1 MNAEIGPESVPASPG
16 PESLPAGMLA
26 AAVVNLDAIRHNVEV
41 LDARTGSAAVMAVV
55 KADAYGHGL
64 VPCARAALAGGASW
78 LGVAR
83 LAEALTLRAA
93 GIDVPTLC
101 WLTVPGDDFAAGVRA
116 GVDIGIGAAW
126 ALTEVASAAQQAG
139 KKARVHLKIDTGMNR
154 NGVAVEDWPHV
165 VDTALKFQAEGWLQ
179 VVGGFSHFAYSDIPD
194 HPSVVAQSEA
204 FAAAIDL
211 AERKGARFE
220 VRHLANSAAAL
231 TNPGTHYDLVRAGIA
246 TYGLSPVPDLSSARE
261 LGLEAAMTLYGRVA
275 NVKRVGA
282 GQGVSYWHTYVT
294 KAPTT
299 LAVIPLGYSD
309 GLPRQ
314 AGNAGPVQL
323 AGLRRPVAGQIC
335 MDQIVVDLQ
344 TQDSALQAGDVAVL
358 FGGAPGQPIADDW
371 ATAAGT
377 ISYEIVARVGAM
389 VTRIYTGTAGRGS
402 GTSELG
408 TPKPGTIDG

>member
-1 MNAEIGPESVPASPG
+1 MNAEIGPESVATSPG
-16 PESLPAGMLA
+16 PERLPAGMLA
-26 AAVVNLDAIRHNVEV
+26 AAVISLDAIRHNIEV

-64 VPCARAALAGGASW
+64 LPCAWAALAGGAGW

-93 GIDVPTLC
+93 GIQVPILC
-101 WLTVPGDDFAAGVRA
+101 WLTVPGDDFTAGVRA
-116 GVDIGIGAAW
+116 GIDFGIGAAW
-126 ALTEVASAAQQAG
+126 TLTEVASAAQQAG
-139 KKARVHLKIDTGMNR
+139 KPARVHLKIDTGMNR
-154 NGVAVEDWPHV
+154 NGVAVEDWPQV

-179 VVGGFSHFAYSDIPD
+179 VVGAFSHFACSDLPD
-194 HPSVVAQSEA
+194 HPSVAAQSAA
-204 FAAAIDL
+204 FTAAIEL

-220 VRHLANSAAAL
+220 VRHLANSAAAM
-231 TNPGTHYDLVRAGIA
+231 TNPATHYDLVRAGIA
-246 TYGLSPVPDLSSARE
+246 TYGLSPVPELSSARE
-261 LGLEAAMTLYGRVA
+261 LGLEAAMTLLGRVA
-275 NVKRVGA
+275 NVKRVAA

-294 KAPTT
+294 ESATT
-299 LAVIPLGYSD
+299 LAVVPLGYSD

-323 AGLRRPVAGQIC
+323 AGLRRRVAGQIC

-344 TQDSALQAGDVAVL
+344 TQDSALQAGDIAVL
-358 FGGAPGQPIADDW
+358 FGGAPGEPIADDW

-389 VTRIYTGTAGRGS
+389 VPRLYTGTAGRQAWAS
-402 GTSELG
+402 APE
-408 TPKPGTIDG
+408 PGDG